1 MRHAAAA
8 RVKQRRATSP
18 PPTEAERER
27 IHFELELHQVEL
39 ELQNESLLA
48 IQTELRDALER
59 YTDLYDFAP
68 VGYLSL
74 GPDGEMRQLNL
85 TAATLL
91 GSGRSRLVNRRL
103 GLFLSLADRA
113 GFADFLGR
121 VFAGQRQACEVALS
135 ESPLV
140 VRLEAAR
147 TPSGQE
153 CRAVL
158 TNITERQRVE
168 AALRE
173 KEQQSRDVFE
183 HAPVG
188 IFHSVPGGRFLS
200 ANPALA
206 RMLGY
211 ASPEELIAATSDM
224 TTQLYADPAVRPQ
237 IMAWIQETSGWVHRD
252 AVAWRRKDGRIITVD
267 MTGRKVCNAAGAIVY
282 LEGFI
287 VDVTERKQAEAALA
301 RVLAQ
306 RTEEWRQATSAAL
319 SASEEEARRIG
330 QELHDTLCQDLI
342 GIARQAEAAALA
354 GVETERVPD
363 AMADRLRRLASLAA
377 AAARQ
382 ARGLSYL
389 LAVSEPLDG
398 QLDESL
404 RGHVRQLESLY
415 DFTCDL
421 PPDGV
426 LPPWS
431 TEQGVHIIR
440 IVRESLVNAARHA
453 HARRIWLD
461 CLPEQGQTILS
472 ISSDGAPA
480 PAPET
485 WKPGLGLR
493 QMRMRAALLGAT
505 LTFRPGP
512 QGVVV
517 QLALPEKS

>member
-1 MRHAAAA
+1 MIVEDSPEMQRLLLRVLTARGFNVSPVPTGSQALPAALQTPPDLILLDIGLPDMNGYEVCERLKANDRLRPIPVIFISGLEGELDKVKAFAAGGVDYLTKPFHLAELEA
-8 RVKQRRATSP
+8 RVCTHLTLRQQARQLQ
-18 PPTEAERER
+18 
-27 IHFELELHQVEL
+27 LEL
-39 ELQNESLLA
+39 A
-48 IQTELRDALER
+48 
-59 YTDLYDFAP
+59 
-68 VGYLSL
+68 
-74 GPDGEMRQLNL
+74 
-85 TAATLL
+85 
-91 GSGRSRLVNRRL
+91 
-103 GLFLSLADRA
+103 
-113 GFADFLGR
+113 
-121 VFAGQRQACEVALS
+121 
-135 ESPLV
+135 
-140 VRLEAAR
+140 
-147 TPSGQE
+147 
-153 CRAVL
+153 
-158 TNITERQRVE
+158 ERQRAE

-188 IFHSVPGGRFLS
+188 IFHSAPEGRFLS
-200 ANPALA
+200 VNPVLA

-224 TTQLYADPAVRPQ
+224 ATQIYADPAVRPQ
-237 IMAWIQETSGWVHRD
+237 IMAWIQETSGWVCRD
-252 AVAWRRKDGRIITVD
+252 AVAWRRKDGRVITVD

-354 GVETERVPD
+354 GVETDRVSD

-377 AAARQ
+377 VAARQ